1 MKKSLIPRKL
11 SLHRKGRG
19 MALVVC
25 LALIVLITA
34 AVLAFFARATSN
46 RVVEVSR
53 VNRIKTEQ
61 LAQSAT
67 DYVIGNFV
75 KEIAASTNNA
85 AITTVG
91 DFTIYQPLNGNKAV
105 PERKIAASLS
115 ADTNFINLIRQSVP
129 AVDTNASGNN
139 SATASRN
146 GRYIDT
152 SRWNAPALHI
162 GTGFTTANTLPNW
175 IYLTANATP
184 TNAASTDTIGRFA
197 YNVYSEGG
205 LLDINVAGYSSAT
218 VPSSV
223 DVAAL
228 KNSLAGADL
237 LKLGITQSTINDLV
251 GFRNPQATTA
261 TEYKQQTSA
270 ALRDGFINRTG
281 PGYAHNLLTSR
292 QDLIRY
298 AKNSPDPELL
308 KALPYLTTF
317 TRMVNAPSFT
327 PDPNR
332 PAKDDAVNPSL
343 INTRVT
349 TPFTRTD
356 GTLAQTGEP
365 LIKHR
370 FPLSRLAWITKDGPL
385 AGVTA
390 QQIED
395 AFGLEY
401 SGGIWRYTQDASG
414 KIANLEQVAAQS
426 REPNFFELLQA
437 GILTGSLG
445 KKLVTEDGDSSSQIV
460 QIGANLIDQYDVNS
474 FPTRISLSGNIFSGI
489 EDLPY
494 IARVMPQIHSMGNIH
509 GAWFR
514 AELLNPHAPPNVA
527 GSATDKPSEIRYI
540 VNGRAVFQITDPVAP
555 PETPPAAAT
564 PEINILDD
572 IYNRDGL
579 VFANDPEKFRIPWRL
594 APPVSATG
602 SMNTKTPGL
611 HDFNGIFVGQLPLT
625 LGKNYDG
632 SVIPLPSIQHALEY
646 RDSNGAWIPYTSITQ
661 KEAVKSRSVANTWLD
676 YNTSYVALSDPRSN
690 RFGTYAFTITNA
702 DQVSHPATIR
712 PGSASGKSTPS
723 SSWWSGGSSIFP
735 GLLTEN
741 NATRPGDKTHYA
753 DPDNVIRR
761 ADGAYAN
768 NVLESGGYP
777 LKSSSTSTPPISA
790 NDVPSRPV
798 LLNRPFRSVAEMG
811 YASRGM
817 PWKHLDFFT
826 PESADTALLD
836 LFSIS
841 EAPVTTVVAGCI
853 DPNTP
858 HEKVLEAVFSG
869 ASKAEETGVTIPSS
883 GSMSP
888 GGLAQSLR
896 QTTSATPL
904 QNRSELVT
912 RWVGDVSKIAANSQD
927 SIIKQRREAP
937 VRALAEVANTRT
949 WNLLIDLVAQTGKFS
964 EPDNFVVQG
973 EVRYWIHVALDRY
986 TGRIVDQYIEP
997 VLE

>member
-1 MKKSLIPRKL
+1 
-11 SLHRKGRG
+11 

-75 KEIAASTNNA
+75 KEIAASSNNA

-115 ADTNFINLIRQSVP
+115 ADTNFINLIRQSIP

-146 GRYIDT
+146 GRYIDA

-162 GTGFTTANTLPNW
+162 GTGFTSTNTLPNW

-223 DVAAL
+223 DIAAL

-237 LKLGITQSTINDLV
+237 SKLGITQSTINDLV
-251 GFRNPQATTA
+251 GFRNPQSTTA
-261 TEYKQQTSA
+261 TQYKQQTSA

-332 PAKDDAVNPSL
+332 PAKDDAANPSL

-356 GTLAQTGEP
+356 ATLAQTGEP

-370 FPLSRLAWITKDGPL
+370 FPLSRLVWITKNGPL
-385 AGVTA
+385 AGITS
-390 QQIED
+390 QQIENS
-395 AFGLEY
+395 FGLTY
-401 SGGIWRYTQDASG
+401 SAANGGTWTYTKTGSG
-414 KIANLEQVAAQS
+414 NRILNLAEVANAG

-437 GILTGSLG
+437 SIVKGSLG
-445 KKLVTEDGDSSSQIV
+445 KQIV
-460 QIGANLIDQYDVNS
+460 PTDETAETQIFQIGANIIDQYDGNS
-474 FPTRISLSGNIFSGI
+474 FPTRVVFAGKAISGI

-494 IARVMPQIHSMGNIH
+494 ISRIVPQIYTVASTPAERHQ
-509 GAWFR
+509 AWYR
-514 AELLNPHAPPNVA
+514 VEVWNPHAP
-527 GSATDKPSEIRYI
+527 SASSEIPTEFRYMI
-540 VNGRAVFQITDPVAP
+540 GPGSVSVN
-555 PETPPAAAT
+555 
-564 PEINILDD
+564 
-572 IYNRDGL
+572 IYDLSNNL
-579 VFANDPEKFRIPWRL
+579 
-594 APPVSATG
+594 VSAGTVRDVL
-602 SMNTKTPGL
+602 N
-611 HDFNGIFVGQLPLT
+611 DFPDNQNGIIIPNSNPALFRVPYRVSNSFTTTYVISTGMNAYRSPEHPYNGFYVGDIVANVSVNREAEIVANSVPHQLQYKSPT
-625 LGKNYDG
+625 SGD
-632 SVIPLPSIQHALEY
+632 
-646 RDSNGAWIPYTSITQ
+646 WIPYHTIQ
-661 KEAVKSRSVANTWLD
+661 SVPSVRVRTNDVPGRPW
-676 YNTSYVALSDPRSN
+676 NNFSMSHVAASDPRSD
-690 RFGTYAFTITNA
+690 RFGLYKFYFPTSTAL
-702 DQVSHPATIR
+702 PASNQTIR
-712 PGSASGKSTPS
+712 PTEAAGMSSTQPNWFGST
-723 SSWWSGGSSIFP
+723 IYP

-741 NATRPGDKTHYA
+741 FAGRSGDKTHYA
-753 DPDNVIRR
+753 DPDGLVRR
-761 ADGAYAN
+761 ADGGYATGAIVN
-768 NVLESGGYP
+768 GGYP
-777 LKSSSTSTPPISA
+777 MSNPMSMPVTSAS
-790 NDVPSRPV
+790 VPDRPV
-798 LLNRPFRSVAEMG
+798 VLNRPFISVAEMG

-817 PWKHLDFFT
+817 PWKSLDFFT
-826 PESADTALLD
+826 SESADSALLD

-841 EAPVTTVVAGCI
+841 EGPTTAAVAGCI
-853 DPNTP
+853 DPNSP
-858 HEKVLEAVFSG
+858 HEKVLEAIFSG
-869 ASKAEETGVTIPSS
+869 ASKAEGISDPPT
-883 GSMSP
+883 GSMTSSL
-888 GGLAQSLR
+888 LAQSLR

-904 QNRSELVT
+904 LNRSDLVM
-912 RWVGDVSKIAANSQD
+912 RWIGDVNKIPANSQD
-927 SIIKQRREAP
+927 TIIKQRREAP
-937 VRALAEVANTRT
+937 VRALAEVSNTRT
-949 WNLLIDLVAQTGKFS
+949 WNLLIDLVAQAGKFS

>member
-1 MKKSLIPRKL
+1 MKKPPIPRQL
-11 SLHRKGRG
+11 SLRRKGRG

-75 KEIAASTNNA
+75 KEIAASSNNA

-115 ADTNFINLIRQSVP
+115 ADTNFINLIRQSIP

-146 GRYIDT
+146 GRYIDAA
-152 SRWNAPALHI
+152 RWNAPALHI
-162 GTGFTTANTLPNW
+162 GSGFTSANTLPTW

-223 DVAAL
+223 DIAAL

-237 LKLGITQSTINDLV
+237 SKLGITQSTINDLV

-261 TEYKQQTSA
+261 TQYKQQTSA

-332 PAKDDAVNPSL
+332 PAKDDAANPSL

-370 FPLSRLAWITKDGPL
+370 FPLSRLAWIGKSGPV
-385 AGVTA
+385 GGDS
-390 QQIED
+390 ED
-395 AFGLEY
+395 VLNSFGLEY
-401 SGGIWRYTQDASG
+401 SGGIWRYTKDSSG
-414 KIANLEQVAAQS
+414 NIMTLEQVANAG
-426 REPNFFELLQA
+426 REPNFFELLKA
-437 GILTGSLG
+437 GILNGSLG
-445 KKLVTEDGDSSSQIV
+445 KELVAEDGDSSSQII
-460 QIGANLIDQYDVNS
+460 QIGANLIDQCDVNS
-474 FPTRISLSGNIFSGI
+474 FPTRISLSGNIFCGI

-494 IARVMPQIHSMGNIH
+494 IARVIPQIHSMGNTH

-514 AELLNPHAPPNVA
+514 AELLNPHAPPFVA
-527 GSATDKPSEIRYI
+527 SPAAEKPSEVRYI
-540 VNGRAVFQITDPVAP
+540 VNGRAIFQITDPVAAP
-555 PETPPAAAT
+555 GTPPAAAT
-564 PEINILDD
+564 SEINISDD
-572 IYNRDGL
+572 TYNRDGL

-594 APPVSATG
+594 GHPVTATG
-602 SMNTKTPGL
+602 SMNNKVST
-611 HDFNGIFVGQLPLT
+611 HDFYGIFVGQLPLT
-625 LGKNYDG
+625 LTKNYDG
-632 SVIPLPSIQHALEY
+632 SIVPSPAIQHGLEY
-646 RDSNGAWIPYTSITQ
+646 RDSDGAWIPYTSITQ
-661 KEAVKSRSVANTWLD
+661 KDAVKSRSVANTWLD
-676 YNTSYVALSDPRSN
+676 YNTSYVALSDPRSS

-712 PGSASGKSTPS
+712 PGTASGKSTPNL
-723 SSWWSGGSSIFP
+723 SWWSGGSSIFP
-735 GLLTEN
+735 GLLSEN
-741 NATRPGDKTHYA
+741 NASRPGDKTHYA
-753 DPDNVIRR
+753 DPDNVVRR

-777 LKSSSTSTPPISA
+777 LKSSSTTTPPVSA

-826 PESADTALLD
+826 PESADIALLD

-841 EAPVTTVVAGCI
+841 EAPAAAVVAGSI

-869 ASKAEETGVTIPSS
+869 ASKAEETGAAIASS

-904 QNRSELVT
+904 LNRSELVT